1 MYGSGCILFSLAP
14 VASCSLYTEQTLR
27 KTNHFYLRALAARAS
42 TSRVTLSC
50 FTPEPPHVC
59 NEATV
64 PLPTYRQA
72 QWAMLYESQY
82 AYSEEEEEK
91 EAEAVFAEEKEAEA
105 NAVFAE
111 EVFST
116 FSLLALMAART

>member
-1 MYGSGCILFSLAP
+1 MRAP
-14 VASCSLYTEQTLR
+14 VAFCS
-27 KTNHFYLRALAARAS
+27 RA
-42 TSRVTLSC
+42 TSFCL
-50 FTPEPPHVC
+50 TPEPPHVC
-59 NEATV
+59 NAATL
-64 PLPTYRQA
+64 PLPSYRQA

-82 AYSEEEEEK
+82 AYSEEE
-91 EAEAVFAEEKEAEA
+91 EEKEAEA

>member
-1 MYGSGCILFSLAP
+1 MAHYLAVRP
-14 VASCSLYTEQTLR
+14 ASCS
-27 KTNHFYLRALAARAS
+27 
-42 TSRVTLSC
+42 RVTPSC

-59 NEATV
+59 NKAAV

-91 EAEAVFAEEKEAEA
+91 EAEA